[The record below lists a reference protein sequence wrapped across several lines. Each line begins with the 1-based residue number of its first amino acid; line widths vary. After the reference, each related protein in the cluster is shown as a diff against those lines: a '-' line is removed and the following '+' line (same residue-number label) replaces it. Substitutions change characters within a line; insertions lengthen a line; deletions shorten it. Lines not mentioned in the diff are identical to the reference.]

1 MDTQDLTTTLV
12 NERRTK
18 RLKDCCS
25 RLFLS
30 FIYAMFQKVFYIQSD
45 DFEGSFINY
54 LITK

>member
-30 FIYAMFQKVFYIQSD
+30 FIYAMFQKVFYIKSD
-45 DFEGSFINY
+45 DFEGSFFRQGD
-54 LITK
+54 